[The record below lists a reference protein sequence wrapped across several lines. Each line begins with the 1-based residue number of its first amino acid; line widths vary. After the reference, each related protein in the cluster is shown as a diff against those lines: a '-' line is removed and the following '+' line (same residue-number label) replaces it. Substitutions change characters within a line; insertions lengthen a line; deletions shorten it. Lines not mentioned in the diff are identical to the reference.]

1 MHSRLSYGVMV
12 AQQFLVLFV
21 VVRIRLGQHNE
32 GFLYKEKAFVVLCRK
47 GKIVV
52 VRIRLG
58 QHNEGFLFIEEA
70 FVVLRRKGKIVG
82 QWKFS
87 GDKHKSLQVDTERT
101 FHQRYPLVML

>member
-21 VVRIRLGQHNE
+21 VVRIRLGQHND
-32 GFLYKEKAFVVLCRK
+32 GFLFIEKAFVVLCLK

-58 QHNEGFLFIEEA
+58 QHNDGFLFIEEA
-70 FVVLRRKGKIVG
+70 FVVLRRKGENCG
-82 QWKFS
+82 T
-87 GDKHKSLQVDTERT
+87 SLMCVVLPKT
-101 FHQRYPLVML
+101 QRGR

>member
-32 GFLYKEKAFVVLCRK
+32 GFLFIEKAFVVLRRK

-58 QHNEGFLFIEEA
+58 QHNDGFLFIEEA
-70 FVVLRRKGKIVG
+70 FVVLRRKGENWG

-87 GDKHKSLQVDTERT
+87 VDKHKSLQVDTERT

>member
-52 VRIRLG
+52 VRIRMG
-58 QHNEGFLFIEEA
+58 QHNDGFLFIEKA

>member
-21 VVRIRLGQHNE
+21 VVRIRLGQHND
-32 GFLYKEKAFVVLCRK
+32 GFLFIEEAFVVLCRK

-70 FVVLRRKGKIVG
+70 FVVLRRKGENCG
-82 QWKFS
+82 T
-87 GDKHKSLQVDTERT
+87 SLMCVVFPKT
-101 FHQRYPLVML
+101 QRGR

>member
-32 GFLYKEKAFVVLCRK
+32 GFLFIEKAFVVLRRK

-58 QHNEGFLFIEEA
+58 QHNDGFLFIEEA
-70 FVVLRRKGKIVG
+70 FVVLRRKGENCGGSNVAKEKLWWFESAWDNIM
-82 QWKFS
+82 KAFS
-87 GDKHKSLQVDTERT
+87 L
-101 FHQRYPLVML
+101 

>member
-32 GFLYKEKAFVVLCRK
+32 GFLFIEEAFVVLRRK

-58 QHNEGFLFIEEA
+58 QHNDGFLFIEEA
-70 FVVLRRKGKIVG
+70 FVVLLRKGKIGSNNIVVFLTI
-82 QWKFS
+82 QYYCL
-87 GDKHKSLQVDTERT
+87 SLRHE
-101 FHQRYPLVML
+101 

>member
-32 GFLYKEKAFVVLCRK
+32 GFLFIEEAFVVLRRK

-58 QHNEGFLFIEEA
+58 QHNDGFLFIEEA
-70 FVVLRRKGKIVG
+70 FVVLCRKGENWVSGNLVG
-82 QWKFS
+82 IS
-87 GDKHKSLQVDTERT
+87 INICKSIQKELFINDT
-101 FHQRYPLVML
+101 P

>member
-32 GFLYKEKAFVVLCRK
+32 GFLFIEKAFVVLRRK

-58 QHNEGFLFIEEA
+58 QHNDGFLFIEEA
-70 FVVLRRKGKIVG
+70 FVVLCRKGENCGTSLMGSVEKYWGCFFCFIV
-82 QWKFS
+82 FCIFA
-87 GDKHKSLQVDTERT
+87 L
-101 FHQRYPLVML
+101 